1 MNRIEV
7 NNTTRGAPLVIRMRL
22 LPRPGPVRRF
32 FMPNPY
38 SPLWQRYRGLKL
50 LKAALN
56 ALPVK
61 ESRRAAW
68 LALTYHAL
76 TGKLITWDVQ

>member
-38 SPLWQRYRGLKL
+38 SPLWQRYRGFML
-50 LKAALN
+50 LKAGTK
-56 ALPVK
+56 ALPES
-61 ESRRAAW
+61 ESR
-68 LALTYHAL
+68 LACWMALAYHAL
-76 TGKLITWDVQ
+76 TGNLITWDVQ